1 MIIIFLFIIGTIAGS
16 FMNVCIYRLP
26 RSESII
32 TPRSRCPSC
41 GAGIPWFDNVPV
53 LSFLLLRGRCRFCK
67 KRISARYIIV
77 EILSGFICVLL
88 FLYFGL
94 SAKFFILWCLSSALV
109 VASFI
114 DLRFREIPDIITLP
128 GIILG
133 LCLAALYPPLMGKS
147 GNLSSLLDSF
157 LGVIA
162 GGGSIFITGLIGK
175 FIFKKDAMGFGDVKL
190 LAMIGAFIGWKL
202 AIFTFFLAPFF
213 GSIAG
218 IPLKIKRGESDIP
231 YGPHLSLAAFVAIL
245 YGEEI
250 LRKLFLI

>member
-1 MIIIFLFIIGTIAGS
+1 MTIIFLFIIGTIAGS

-26 RSESII
+26 RKESII

-53 LSFLLLRGRCRFCK
+53 LSFLFLRGRCRFCK
-67 KRISARYIIV
+67 KRISPKYIIV
-77 EILSGFICVLL
+77 EVLSGLICVLL
-88 FLYFGL
+88 FLHFGL

-114 DLRFREIPDIITLP
+114 DLRFHEIPDIITLP
-128 GIILG
+128 GIIIG
-133 LCLAALYPPLMGKS
+133 LLLAVLYPPLMGKVR
-147 GNLSSLLDSF
+147 NFPSLLDSL
-157 LGVIA
+157 LGVLA
-162 GGGSIFITGLIGK
+162 GGGSIYLAGFIGE
-175 FIFKKDAMGFGDVKL
+175 FIFKKESMGGGDVKL
-190 LAMIGAFIGWKL
+190 LAMIGSFIGWKL
-202 AIFTFFLAPFF
+202 VVFTFFLAPFF
-213 GSIAG
+213 GSLVGIA
-218 IPLKIKRGESDIP
+218 LKIKEGKDIIP